1 MSTVDPVTVALRSPA
16 LLAEG
21 NVHTRGRAFGDR
33 LQPADCSVEKP
44 THSGFYMPR
53 PEWCRRNYA
62 VGRRLFCGIF
72 TSGGVTSTVQEAHV
86 RDLNTITPENGCAA
100 TSQAPH
106 KSSTDTLRS
115 VGKVKQIAGIPAIK
129 AN

>member
-1 MSTVDPVTVALRSPA
+1 MSALDPVTVALRSPT

-21 NVHTRGRAFGDR
+21 NVRTRGRPFGDR
-33 LQPADCSVEKP
+33 LQPADRSVEKLA
-44 THSGFYMPR
+44 HSGFYMPR
-53 PEWCRRNYA
+53 LEWCRRNYA
-62 VGRRLFCGIF
+62 VEQLLFCGTF

-86 RDLNTITPENGCAA
+86 RDLNTIIPENRCAA
-100 TSQAPH
+100 ASLAAH
-106 KSSTDTLRS
+106 KASTDALRS